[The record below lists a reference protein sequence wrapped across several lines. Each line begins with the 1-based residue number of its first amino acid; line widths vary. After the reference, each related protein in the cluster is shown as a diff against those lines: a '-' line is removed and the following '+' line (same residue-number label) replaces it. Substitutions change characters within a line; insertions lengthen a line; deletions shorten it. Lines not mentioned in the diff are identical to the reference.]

1 MSGFLSSMVGAT
13 YAVAAPPRTAN
24 TITTGGNTKVSTAQ
38 SKFGGASALYDG
50 SGDYLL
56 VSNTGNPFN
65 LGTGAFTYE
74 FFANI
79 TTIAA
84 GDRQAVLFHD
94 DGIRIEIRRTGAN
107 IYPHV
112 YLNNTGADP
121 TDPQITSSQYI
132 TTGTWNHIA
141 LVRNSNTLTI
151 YVNGVSGGTSATL
164 GATLG
169 SQSALYIGNRPDND
183 LSVNGYL
190 DEIRISNTARYTG
203 TFTPTA
209 TAFGND
215 ANTLFLM
222 HADGSNNST
231 TFTDDTA

>member
-13 YAVAAPPRTAN
+13 YAVAAPPRTAI
-24 TITTGGNTKVSTAQ
+24 TITAVGNAKISTAQ
-38 SKFGGASALYDG
+38 SKFGSASALFDG
-50 SGDYLL
+50 AGDRLN

-65 LGTGAFTYE
+65 FGTGAFTYE
-74 FFANI
+74 FFVN
-79 TTIAA
+79 TTAIAA
-84 GDRQAVLFHD
+84 GDRHAVFYHD

-107 IYPHV
+107 IFPHV

-151 YVNGVSGGTSATL
+151 YVNGVSGGTAATL
-164 GATLG
+164 GASLS
-169 SQSALYIGNRPDND
+169 SQSALYIGNREDNN
-183 LSVNGYL
+183 LSLNGYL
-190 DEIRISNTARYTG
+190 DELRISNTARYTT
-203 TFTPTA
+203 TFTPT
-209 TAFGND
+209 TAAFVND
-215 ANTLFLM
+215 ANTKLLI
-222 HADGSNNST
+222 HADGTNNST